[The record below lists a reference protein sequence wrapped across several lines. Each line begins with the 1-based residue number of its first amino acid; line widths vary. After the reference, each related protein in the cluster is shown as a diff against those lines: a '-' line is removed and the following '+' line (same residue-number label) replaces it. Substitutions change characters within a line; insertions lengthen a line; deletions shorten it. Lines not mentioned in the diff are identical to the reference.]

1 MALYHRLGV
10 ETGFTFALQFF
21 MLISEGL
28 DGVYTFPIHELLLL
42 QQDRAIVILFTS
54 DLISTDLVLTT
65 AAFALIDT

>member
-28 DGVYTFPIHELLLL
+28 GGVYTFPIHELLLL

-54 DLISTDLVLTT
+54 DLISIYLVVTK

>member
-1 MALYHRLGV
+1 MALYHKWGA

-21 MLISEGL
+21 ILISEGL
-28 DGVYTFPIHELLLL
+28 GGVYTFQIHELLLL
-42 QQDRAIVILFTS
+42 QQDRAIAILFTS